1 MAVRPSGAAQDQ
13 QAPRHPSAFE
23 PVTLFLTVALS
34 VLGAIIGLNL
44 ITTLGISANTSVIG
58 ALVAMLAGRVSFA
71 GLRKMR
77 NIQRQNLVQSAV
89 SGATFAAAN
98 SLITPIAVPW
108 AMGQPD
114 LVWPML
120 IGATCGLLT
129 DTWVLYRTYDSK
141 LFPAQGA
148 WPPGVAAAETIKAG
162 DKGGK
167 RALILVGGAV
177 AGFVGSLF
185 KLPVSAGGVA
195 LIGNVWALGMF
206 GLGLFL
212 AQYTPGWFGVNLN
225 AEYIP
230 AGVMIGAGLV
240 ALGQAVWL
248 LSRRHQGSAA
258 APGAVPEHGGPDDPA
273 LELTVNET
281 RLRRGLL
288 EGFVLFIGGAVLIGV
303 LGGVIAD
310 MSPLAFA
317 GWVLFAAFAALV
329 HELIVG
335 LAAMHSGWFP
345 AFAVTL
351 IFLVIGLLIG
361 IPAIPLALLVGF
373 CSSTGPAFAD
383 MGYDY
388 KAGWILRREVRPWK
402 PFEIAGRQQQYA
414 SQLVGFAVALVA
426 VAFTWQYFFGAGL
439 IPPVAKV
446 YATTIQAGLTNPD
459 IIRNLIIWAVP
470 GALIQ
475 FVGGPKRQMGVL
487 LATGLLVAAV
497 NAWWLVIGALGV
509 RLVWRRIRGTER
521 GDEEMALVGAGV
533 IAGGALA
540 DTSRVIRG

>member
-1 MAVRPSGAAQDQ
+1 M
-13 QAPRHPSAFE
+13 
-23 PVTLFLTVALS
+23 
-34 VLGAIIGLNL
+34 
-44 ITTLGISANTSVIG
+44 
-58 ALVAMLAGRVSFA
+58 
-71 GLRKMR
+71 
-77 NIQRQNLVQSAV
+77 
-89 SGATFAAAN
+89 
-98 SLITPIAVPW
+98 
-108 AMGQPD
+108 
-114 LVWPML
+114 
-120 IGATCGLLT
+120 
-129 DTWVLYRTYDSK
+129 
-141 LFPAQGA
+141 
-148 WPPGVAAAETIKAG
+148 
-162 DKGGK
+162 
-167 RALILVGGAV
+167 
-177 AGFVGSLF
+177 
-185 KLPVSAGGVA
+185 
-195 LIGNVWALGMF
+195 
-206 GLGLFL
+206 
-212 AQYTPGWFGVNLN
+212 
-225 AEYIP
+225 
-230 AGVMIGAGLV
+230 
-240 ALGQAVWL
+240 WL

-258 APGAVPEHGGPDDPA
+258 GPGAVPGQTGAGDPA

-303 LGGVIAD
+303 LGGVIAE
-310 MSPLAFA
+310 MSPTAFA

-446 YATTIQAGLTNPD
+446 YATTIEAGLTNPD
-459 IIRNLIIWAVP
+459 IIRHLIIWAVP